1 MLHALLTAAALA
13 TLTSSDPPVQNPSA
27 PNPAMPNPAGT
38 PTEPPREPP
47 SAGVPGGTSNE
58 MNRSAMTPKA
68 DVAKTPQ
75 AEEAFLKQL
84 HASNLAEIEH
94 ATIAGEKGTAKKV
107 KTFAKSMIKTYTELD
122 RQVLEEGKR
131 LGVILS
137 STVPT
142 DLEMDTEKLQTTS
155 GAKFD
160 KAFLDLEVQSHDR
173 IIGDVERSR
182 SDLTDKR
189 VRTVAET
196 ALEKLRDEQR
206 SLNKLT
212 EQIKAS

>member
-13 TLTSSDPPVQNPSA
+13 TLANSEPPL
-27 PNPAMPNPAGT
+27 PNPAGT

-47 SAGVPGGTSNE
+47 SAGVPGGTPNE
-58 MNRSAMTPKA
+58 MNRSAMTPKT
-68 DVAKTPQ
+68 DEAKTPQ

-94 ATIAGEKGTAKKV
+94 ATIAGEKASAKKV
-107 KTFAKSMIKTYTELD
+107 KTFAKSMVKTYTELD

-160 KAFLDLEVQSHDR
+160 KDFLDLEAQTHDR

-189 VRTVAET
+189 VRKVAET

-206 SLNKLT
+206 SLGKLT

>member
-1 MLHALLTAAALA
+1 
-13 TLTSSDPPVQNPSA
+13 
-27 PNPAMPNPAGT
+27 
-38 PTEPPREPP
+38 
-47 SAGVPGGTSNE
+47 
-58 MNRSAMTPKA
+58 
-68 DVAKTPQ
+68 
-75 AEEAFLKQL
+75 
-84 HASNLAEIEH
+84 
-94 ATIAGEKGTAKKV
+94 
-107 KTFAKSMIKTYTELD
+107 MIKTYAELD

-155 GAKFD
+155 GARFD

-173 IIGDVERSR
+173 MIGDVERSR

-189 VRTVAET
+189 VRKVAET

-206 SLNKLT
+206 SLGKLT